1 MRYKWIQLQGY
12 IGFYNCMGLNQV
24 NIDFTK
30 CKSNKI
36 IIRGSNGSGKSTLM
50 NAINVNPDSNDNFIP
65 NMEARKNICLVDN
78 GVEYIIRYIHPITN
92 NETRGTTKGY
102 ISKCINGTMVELN
115 PNGNISSCKDIIY
128 DEFNLD
134 SNFMSLS
141 QLSSED
147 RGLVDRK
154 PADRKKLINGIIDAL
169 EVYNG
174 IYKNL
179 SKKASVFKSTINSL
193 SYKID
198 YIGDETTV
206 KLNLSSI
213 EERINNLEQEK
224 SSNIEAIAGVKLKIH
239 EYNETLRNNDY
250 DAVIKELDSNI
261 KLKDSLDKYLSNQ
274 LQSLNIDIN
283 KLDDFI
289 NYVDKQCISMEAEI
303 EILRKQIP
311 TLFSKR
317 DVEFKELQSKQE
329 KLKSLQSDYNYID
342 IKNAKLEYERII
354 SEYEKVFNE
363 MRLMNIE
370 LITKEEYNSAMDS
383 LRFLKESADALTSS
397 HDIATINDV
406 FINRDSYS
414 FDILNISKMRSSL
427 DDMKHQLSDI
437 EKEMYIYKSKRDIAK
452 ELVNRPKNCK
462 IDTCPYI
469 ENALKANNEFPEDNY
484 NILISKYNEL
494 ENEIAELQN
503 KISKTEI
510 ASEILICIN
519 NIERELDSKIKFI
532 MKLPIRK
539 DFKETFIIRVCNLDQ
554 FDDIIK
560 LYKYIDCGNMIE
572 EYNNAKR
579 QLHEY
584 EIEYKLYESKNQI
597 IESIIYDI
605 ESLTEKTNSLAQDI
619 ENINNS
625 LSEKENELH
634 DLKTTK
640 SKLDMIKIKISD
652 EYNPCLEKI
661 QELNKIKQTL
671 DINVKEIDSLQNT
684 LNNLNNNISSIESD
698 IKVLSA
704 DRDKLK
710 HSLSMLIEYKEEL
723 EVYQNKYTK
732 IEKIKYYSSPSTGI
746 QTLFMQ
752 LYMNNILSTANNL
765 LSLLFNGEFIL
776 QPFIINENEF
786 RIPCAC
792 LGLTHDDI
800 SSMSTSQK
808 CMISMILSFSLLH
821 HSSSKYNV
829 IKLDEIDGGLDTTNR
844 TYFIT
849 LLDQLMS
856 MLKCEQCFIVSH
868 NNELS
873 NNNCDVILLKSD
885 NINVDSYSN
894 IIWKY

>member
-12 IGFYNCMGLNQV
+12 IGFYNGMGLNEI

-36 IIRGSNGSGKSTLM
+36 VIRGSNGSGKSTLM

-65 NMEARKNICLVDN
+65 GMEARKNICLIDN

-92 NETRGTTKGY
+92 TGRGTTKGY
-102 ISKCINGTMVELN
+102 ISKSIDGNMVELN

-128 DEFNLD
+128 EEFNLD
-134 SNFMSLS
+134 SNFISLS

-213 EERINNLEQEK
+213 EERINNLEKEK

-239 EYNETLRNNDY
+239 EYNEVLRNNDY
-250 DAVIKELDSNI
+250 DTVIKELTDNK

-274 LQSLNIDIN
+274 FQSLNIDVN
-283 KLDDFI
+283 KLDAFI
-289 NYVDKQCISMEAEI
+289 DYINKQCISMESEI

-329 KLKSLQSDYNYID
+329 RLKSLQSDYNYTD

-354 SEYEKVFNE
+354 CEYENVFNE
-363 MRLMNIE
+363 MKLMNIE
-370 LITKEEYNSAMDS
+370 LITKEEYNSAMDA
-383 LRFLKESADALTSS
+383 LRFLKESADALTASF
-397 HDIATINDV
+397 DINTINDV
-406 FINRDSYS
+406 FINRDDYS
-414 FDILNISKMRSSL
+414 FDISNISKMRNESDNL
-427 DDMKHQLSDI
+427 KRQLSDI

-452 ELVNRPKNCK
+452 ELINRPSDCK

-469 ENALKANNEFPEDNY
+469 ENALKANNDFPEENY
-484 NILISKYNEL
+484 NILVNNYNTL
-494 ENEIAELQN
+494 ENDISELQN
-503 KISKTEI
+503 KISRTEV
-510 ASEILICIN
+510 ASEILIYIN
-519 NIERELDSKIKFI
+519 NIERELNSKMGFIK
-532 MKLPIRK
+532 KLPVRV
-539 DFKETFIIRVCNLDQ
+539 DFKESFLIRVCNLDP
-554 FDDIIK
+554 FDDIVK

-584 EIEYKLYESKNQI
+584 EVEYKLYESKNQI
-597 IESIIYDI
+597 IESIITDI
-605 ESLTEKTNSLAQDI
+605 ESLTEKTNSLAKEIDT
-619 ENINNS
+619 INAS
-625 LSEKENELH
+625 LSTKENELH

-640 SKLDMIKIKISD
+640 SKLDIIKIKISD
-652 EYNPCLEKI
+652 EYDPCVKKIDELEKI
-661 QELNKIKQTL
+661 KETL
-671 DINVKEIDSLQNT
+671 DINVKEIESLQNT
-684 LNNLNNNISSIESD
+684 LNNLNNNINSIESD
-698 IKVLSA
+698 IKILSA

-710 HSLSMLIEYKEEL
+710 HSLSMLLEYKEEL
-723 EVYQNKYTK
+723 EVYKTKYTK

-746 QTLFMQ
+746 QTLFMR
-752 LYMNNILSTANNL
+752 LYMNNILTTANSL

-792 LGLTHDDI
+792 LGLMHDDI
-800 SSMSTSQK
+800 SSMSTAQK

-821 HSSSKYNV
+821 HSSSKYNI
-829 IKLDEIDGGLDTTNR
+829 IKLDEIDGFLDTNNR
-844 TYFIT
+844 GYFIT
-849 LLDQLMS
+849 LLDQLMC
-856 MLKCEQCFIVSH
+856 MLQCEQCFIVSH

-873 NNNCDVILLKSD
+873 NSNCDVILLKAD
-885 NINVDSYSN
+885 NINIDSYSN

>member
-12 IGFYNCMGLNQV
+12 IGFYNGMGLNQV

-224 SSNIEAIAGVKLKIH
+224 LSNIEAIAGVKLKIH

-494 ENEIAELQN
+494 ENEIDELQN

-661 QELNKIKQTL
+661 QELNEIKQTL

-723 EVYQNKYTK
+723 ELYQNKYTK

>member
-12 IGFYNCMGLNQV
+12 IGFYNGMGLNEI

-36 IIRGSNGSGKSTLM
+36 VIRGSNGSGKSTLM

-65 NMEARKNICLVDN
+65 GMEARKNICLIDN
-78 GVEYIIRYIHPITN
+78 GVEYIIRYIHPTTN
-92 NETRGTTKGY
+92 NGRGTTKGY
-102 ISKCINGTMVELN
+102 ISKSIDGNMVELN

-128 DEFNLD
+128 EEFNLD
-134 SNFMSLS
+134 SNFISLS

-213 EERINNLEQEK
+213 EERINNLEKEK

-239 EYNETLRNNDY
+239 EYNEVLRNNDY
-250 DAVIKELDSNI
+250 DTVIKELTDNK

-274 LQSLNIDIN
+274 FQSLNIDVN
-283 KLDDFI
+283 KLDAFI
-289 NYVDKQCISMEAEI
+289 DYINKQCISMESEI

-317 DVEFKELQSKQE
+317 DIEFKELQSKQE
-329 KLKSLQSDYNYID
+329 RLKSLQSDYNYTD

-354 SEYEKVFNE
+354 CEYENVFNE
-363 MRLMNIE
+363 MKLMNIE
-370 LITKEEYNSAMDS
+370 LITKEEYNSAMDA
-383 LRFLKESADALTSS
+383 LRFLKESADALTASF
-397 HDIATINDV
+397 DINTINDV
-406 FINRDSYS
+406 FINRDDYS
-414 FDILNISKMRSSL
+414 FDISNISKMRNESDNL
-427 DDMKHQLSDI
+427 KKQLSDI

-452 ELVNRPKNCK
+452 ELINRPSDCK

-469 ENALKANNEFPEDNY
+469 ENALKANNDFPEENY
-484 NILISKYNEL
+484 NILVNNYNTL
-494 ENEIAELQN
+494 ENDISELQN
-503 KISKTEI
+503 KISRTEV
-510 ASEILICIN
+510 ASEILIYIN
-519 NIERELDSKIKFI
+519 NIERELNSKMGFIK
-532 MKLPIRK
+532 KLPVRV
-539 DFKETFIIRVCNLDQ
+539 DFKESFLIRVCNLDP
-554 FDDIIK
+554 FDDIVK

-584 EIEYKLYESKNQI
+584 EVEYKLYESKNQI
-597 IESIIYDI
+597 IESIITDI
-605 ESLTEKTNSLAQDI
+605 ESLTEKTNSLAKEID
-619 ENINNS
+619 NINAS
-625 LSEKENELH
+625 LSTKENELH

-640 SKLDMIKIKISD
+640 SKLDIIKIKISD
-652 EYNPCLEKI
+652 EYDPCVKKIDELEKI
-661 QELNKIKQTL
+661 KETL
-671 DINVKEIDSLQNT
+671 DINVKEIESLQNT
-684 LNNLNNNISSIESD
+684 LNNLNNNINSIESD
-698 IKVLSA
+698 IKILSA

-710 HSLSMLIEYKEEL
+710 HSLSMLLEYKEEL
-723 EVYQNKYTK
+723 EVYKTKYTK

-746 QTLFMQ
+746 QTLFMR
-752 LYMNNILSTANNL
+752 LYMNNILTTANSL

-792 LGLTHDDI
+792 LGLMHDDI
-800 SSMSTSQK
+800 SSMSTAQK

-821 HSSSKYNV
+821 HSSSKYNI
-829 IKLDEIDGGLDTTNR
+829 IKLDEIDGFLDTNNR
-844 TYFIT
+844 GYFIT
-849 LLDQLMS
+849 LLDQLMC
-856 MLKCEQCFIVSH
+856 MLQCEQCFIVSH

-873 NNNCDVILLKSD
+873 NSNCDVILLKAD
-885 NINVDSYSN
+885 NINIDSYSN

>member
-12 IGFYNCMGLNQV
+12 IGFYNGMGLNQV

-406 FINRDSYS
+406 FINRDSYP

-661 QELNKIKQTL
+661 QELNEIKQTL

>member
-12 IGFYNCMGLNQV
+12 IGFYNGMGLNEI

-36 IIRGSNGSGKSTLM
+36 VIRGSNGSGKSTLM

-65 NMEARKNICLVDN
+65 GMEARKNICLIDN
-78 GVEYIIRYIHPITN
+78 GVEYIIRYVHPTTN
-92 NETRGTTKGY
+92 NGRGTTKGY
-102 ISKCINGTMVELN
+102 ISKSIDGNMVELN

-128 DEFNLD
+128 EEFNLD
-134 SNFMSLS
+134 SNFISLS

-213 EERINNLEQEK
+213 EERINNLEKEK

-239 EYNETLRNNDY
+239 EYNEVLRNNDY
-250 DAVIKELDSNI
+250 DTVIKELTDNK

-274 LQSLNIDIN
+274 FQSLNIDVN
-283 KLDDFI
+283 KLDAFI
-289 NYVDKQCISMEAEI
+289 DYINKQCISMESEI

-329 KLKSLQSDYNYID
+329 RLKSLQSDYNYTD

-354 SEYEKVFNE
+354 CEYENVFNE
-363 MRLMNIE
+363 MKLMNIE
-370 LITKEEYNSAMDS
+370 LIAKEEYNSAMDA
-383 LRFLKESADALTSS
+383 LRFLKESADALTASF
-397 HDIATINDV
+397 DINTINDV
-406 FINRDSYS
+406 FINRDDYS
-414 FDILNISKMRSSL
+414 FDISNISKMRNESDNL
-427 DDMKHQLSDI
+427 KKQLSDI
-437 EKEMYIYKSKRDIAK
+437 EREMYIYKSKRDIAK
-452 ELVNRPKNCK
+452 ELINRPSDCK

-469 ENALKANNEFPEDNY
+469 ENALKANNDFPEENY
-484 NILISKYNEL
+484 NILVNNYNTL
-494 ENEIAELQN
+494 ENDISELQN
-503 KISKTEI
+503 KISRTEV
-510 ASEILICIN
+510 ASEILIYIN
-519 NIERELDSKIKFI
+519 NIERELNSKMGFIK
-532 MKLPIRK
+532 KLPVRV
-539 DFKETFIIRVCNLDQ
+539 DFKESFLIRVCNLDP
-554 FDDIIK
+554 FDDIVK

-584 EIEYKLYESKNQI
+584 EVEYKLYESKNQI
-597 IESIIYDI
+597 IESIITDI
-605 ESLTEKTNSLAQDI
+605 ESLTEKTNSLAKEID
-619 ENINNS
+619 NINAS
-625 LSEKENELH
+625 LTTKENELH

-640 SKLDMIKIKISD
+640 SKLDIIKIKISD
-652 EYNPCLEKI
+652 EYDPCVKKIDELEKI
-661 QELNKIKQTL
+661 KETL
-671 DINVKEIDSLQNT
+671 DINVKEIESLQNT
-684 LNNLNNNISSIESD
+684 LNNLNNNINSIESD
-698 IKVLSA
+698 IKILSA

-710 HSLSMLIEYKEEL
+710 HSLSMLLEYKEEL
-723 EVYQNKYTK
+723 EVYKTKYTK

-746 QTLFMQ
+746 QTLFMR
-752 LYMNNILSTANNL
+752 LYMNNILTTANSL

-792 LGLTHDDI
+792 LGLMHDDI
-800 SSMSTSQK
+800 SSMSTAQK

-821 HSSSKYNV
+821 HSSSKYNI
-829 IKLDEIDGGLDTTNR
+829 IKLDEIDGFLDTNNR
-844 TYFIT
+844 GYFIT
-849 LLDQLMS
+849 LLDQLMC
-856 MLKCEQCFIVSH
+856 MLQCEQCFIVSH

-873 NNNCDVILLKSD
+873 NSNCDVILLKAD
-885 NINVDSYSN
+885 NINIDSYSN

>member
-12 IGFYNCMGLNQV
+12 IGFYNGMGLNQV

-661 QELNKIKQTL
+661 QELNEIKQTL

-723 EVYQNKYTK
+723 EIYQNKYTK